1 MNKLQ
6 ELELE
11 DIEEIIQNAED
22 TEKFTDYKY
31 KILDLDGAVRAFK
44 KLNAIEAK
52 IKDIER
58 IAQEEIEPYESMIA
72 KINEWKDEEI
82 KSFDRSINFFNFS
95 LEQYYREQRELDPKF
110 KLSTPYGKVS
120 SRKQQ
125 DKWTYEDEKVIES
138 LKDMG
143 ISHLIRTKEVVEVEK
158 AELKK
163 SVEIL
168 KDVVSLDGSIVNNVK
183 FIGVDEFQ
191 NSNFVNV
198 ETGELE
204 GRWIEYVH
212 HKQAIVYKGQVIE
225 GITVTEQ
232 PDSISIKVVE

>member
-11 DIEEIIQNAED
+11 DLEEIMQDAED

-58 IAQEEIEPYESMIA
+58 IAQEEREPYELMIS
-72 KINEWKDEEI
+72 KINDWKDQEI
-82 KSFDRSINFFNFS
+82 KSFDRSINFFNFL

-125 DKWTYEDEKVIES
+125 PKWEYDEKQLLPYLEHYS
-138 LKDMG
+138 PE
-143 ISHLIRTKEVVEVEK
+143 LIRIKKEVNKVDFK
-158 AELKK
+158 N
-163 SVEIL
+163 SVNEGKGFVLIGDGKIAHAGTGEIL
-168 KDVVSLDGSIVNNVK
+168 
-183 FIGVDEFQ
+183 
-191 NSNFVNV
+191 
-198 ETGELE
+198 
-204 GRWIEYVH
+204 
-212 HKQAIVYKGQVIE
+212 E

-232 PDSISIKVVE
+232 PDSITIKVVD